1 MLFMVISGLATGIAF
16 GFVCQRGRFC
26 VTSAFRDLYLAKD
39 NRMFIA
45 FLIAITVQSVGLFTL
60 SALNIAKIPT
70 EPFPWLGVIAGGFI
84 FGLGMVYSGG
94 CAAGTYYRAAEG
106 LIGSITAL
114 ITFMISA
121 AIMKFGPLS
130 QFTTDVLSVGYT
142 KTTIYQTLGLSPWIF
157 VGILVLITGYLVWTR
172 LKKEKKFYI
181 PESTPQRKG
190 LAHLLF
196 EKRWH
201 PFITGILIGIV
212 ALVAWPLSLITGRV
226 GGLGITTPSANL
238 IVFLTTGNAGV
249 LNWPVFLI
257 LGILVGAFFAARLS
271 GEFKFRTPDTKT
283 MVHSLEGGVLM
294 GVGAS
299 LAGGCSIGNGLVAS
313 AYLSWQG
320 WIAIPSMIL
329 GTWVA
334 AYFIIVRPMRQQQNA
349 AAGQT
354 QTSTA
359 QAN

>member
-26 VTSAFRDLYLAKD
+26 ITSAFRDLYLAKD
-39 NRMFIA
+39 SKMFIA

-60 SALNIAKIPT
+60 SALNVAKIPT

-121 AIMKFGPLS
+121 AVMKFGPLS
-130 QFTTDVLSVGYT
+130 QFTGDVLSVGYA
-142 KTTIYQTLGLSPWIF
+142 KTTIYQTFGLSPWIL
-157 VGILVLITGYLVWTR
+157 VGILVLVTGYLVWNY
-172 LKKEKKFYI
+172 LKKEKKLYI
-181 PESTPQRKG
+181 PEMAPQRKG
-190 LAHLLF
+190 LNHLLF

-201 PFITGILIGIV
+201 PFITGILIGIIS
-212 ALVAWPLSLITGRV
+212 LIAWPLSLVTGRV

-238 IVFLTTGNAGV
+238 VVFLVSGNSSV
-249 LNWPVFLI
+249 LNWPVFLV
-257 LGILVGAFFAARLS
+257 LGILIGAFAAAKLS

-334 AYFIIVRPMRQQQNA
+334 SYLIIVRPMKHPQMTTSQP
-349 AAGQT
+349 T
-354 QTSTA
+354 QASA
-359 QAN
+359 SN